1 MPSCAGSTCRVLL
14 GTNIGAV
21 YEIYVEVCACAIL
34 HRPVY
39 GGLPRAKTPHNTRCT
54 DMTPPMPRDTVK
66 GLPAVSTAYRAW
78 VCSEWRWPQ
87 NAAVWHTMCRGVQ
100 RLRSLM
106 MGLLRAP
113 PKALQT
119 IVACHGAG
127 GTVKCPDQS
136 IQNIAARK
144 LVAGGRHTVYNICD
158 MAQSRMGRR
167 KRTTRGAAEQ

>member
-1 MPSCAGSTCRVLL
+1 MLSSAGGTCSVLL
-14 GTNIGAV
+14 GTNIVAV

-54 DMTPPMPRDTVK
+54 DMTAPMPRDTVK
-66 GLPAVSTAYRAW
+66 CLPALSTAYRAW

-127 GTVKCPDQS
+127 STVKCPDQS

-144 LVAGGRHTVYNICD
+144 VVAGARHAVYAIGD
-158 MAQSRMGRR
+158 IAQSRMGGP